1 MSAPDKR
8 IPDKKE
14 SRQQGEDGQD
24 DEGQEE
30 DDADEEHRAGH
41 PRIGSEDDRNGPEEQ
56 ESAPSPGRR
65 CALRRN
71 WQGVS
76 VPRLRVEAGRP
87 QQERQQENREDQENA
102 PESKGGGPDDDP
114 GDENQVHVCL
124 PPC

>member
-8 IPDKKE
+8 IPIKKE

-65 CALRRN
+65 GALRRK
-71 WQGVS
+71 WQGAS
-76 VPRLRVEAGRP
+76 MPRVRAEAGRA
-87 QQERQQENREDQENA
+87 QQET
-102 PESKGGGPDDDP
+102 PHGT
-114 GDENQVHVCL
+114 
-124 PPC
+124 PPAHEKV